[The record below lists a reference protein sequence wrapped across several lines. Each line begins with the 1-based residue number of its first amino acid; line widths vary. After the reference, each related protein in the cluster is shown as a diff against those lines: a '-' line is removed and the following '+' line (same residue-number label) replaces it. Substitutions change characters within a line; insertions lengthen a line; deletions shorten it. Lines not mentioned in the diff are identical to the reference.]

1 LGNKVNKE
9 LMGGPHFSANRR
21 TYLACQSL
29 WAFGIADIRLAGVSL
44 VGVVYKL
51 FCLRQGFIS

>member
-9 LMGGPHFSANRR
+9 LVGGPHFSANRR

-51 FCLRQGFIS
+51 F